1 MAESI
6 EGARSGLTSVTRGT
20 LVMMIGTLGFVA
32 ESFVSRVILVRTL
45 LPIDPDL
52 WSEFSLALALGG
64 LVSAF
69 GSLGLGPAIA
79 RSLPFES
86 SEAERRRIV
95 HTAYVVG
102 GPAALL
108 VTIGLAAFAVLLL
121 TRLDTPVLG
130 LTLLFFSVAVGVS
143 VFAGLL
149 ASIFQGYED
158 VIPNAF
164 YNQVL
169 NPLLFI
175 VFLLAAELLAP
186 RGDTYLGVL
195 AAYVLASTLSFLFL
209 LLYTG
214 RRLPRHLPE
223 GPREAGVSR
232 RLLGFAAPLFLVSVL
247 SYVANNGDTLL
258 LGAFDRSAVGF
269 YTADLSL
276 ARLLQVGIGSLAYIF
291 LPVTARL
298 VRSGDKGAVRI
309 TYATATKWMV
319 LTSLPLFLTFIL
331 FPDRALQFVYGS
343 GFPSSV
349 IPLDLL
355 VLGAFLSTLVGPSA
369 MAQVA
374 YGQTRLLFYNT
385 LICALV
391 DVVLGLLLIPSYGL
405 TGAAIAW
412 ASANALYPVL
422 SLVQIALLQRVHP
435 FGRDYVLPLL
445 VTALPLGGLFVLVP
459 LAPPLWALPVLA
471 VGFGLVFLGVVL
483 LTHSIDDG
491 DRLLLE
497 AVERVLGRPLPF
509 VRRFAAFSRRL
520 QGRRQG

>member
-6 EGARSGLTSVTRGT
+6 DGARSGLTSVTRGT

-32 ESFVSRVILVRTL
+32 ESFVARVILVRTL
-45 LPIDPDL
+45 FPIDPDL

-64 LVSAF
+64 LISAF

-86 SEAERRRIV
+86 SEGERRRMV

-108 VTIGLAAFAVLLL
+108 VALALGVFALVLL
-121 TRLDTPVLG
+121 TSFQAQVFG
-130 LTLLFFSVAVGVS
+130 ITLLFFSVAVGLS
-143 VFAGLL
+143 VFAGIL
-149 ASIFQGYED
+149 AAIFQGYED

-175 VFLLAAELLAP
+175 VFLIAAALVAP

-195 AAYVLASTLSFLFL
+195 IAYVVAAILSFLML
-209 LLYTG
+209 VLYAR
-214 RRLPRHLPE
+214 RRLPRHLAE
-223 GPREAGVSR
+223 GPREPGVSR
-232 RLLGFAAPLFLVSVL
+232 KLLIFAAPLFLVGIL
-247 SYVANNGDTLL
+247 GYVTNNGDTLI
-258 LGAFDRSAVGF
+258 LGAYARGSVGF

-276 ARLLQVGIGSLAYIF
+276 ARLLQVGIGSLGYIF

-298 VRSGDKGAVRI
+298 VRAGDRGAVRI

-319 LTSLPLFLTFIL
+319 LTSLPLFLVFFF
-331 FPDRALQFVYGS
+331 FPNESLQFVYS
-343 GFPSSV
+343 AAFPPSAV
-349 IPLDLL
+349 PLQLL
-355 VLGAFLSTLVGPSA
+355 VFGAFFSTLVGPAS

-385 LICALV
+385 LTCAGLDLV
-391 DVVLGLLLIPSYGL
+391 LAFTLIPAYGL

-412 ASANALYPVL
+412 ASANAVYPVL
-422 SLVQIALLQRVHP
+422 SLAQIAVLQGVHP
-435 FGRDYVLPLL
+435 FGGHYVLPLL
-445 VTALPLGGLFVLVP
+445 VTALPLSAALVLLP
-459 LAPPLWALPVLA
+459 LTPPFWALPVLA
-471 VGFGLVFLGVVL
+471 IGVALVFLAAVL
-483 LTHSIDDG
+483 LTRSIDAG

-497 AVERVLGRPLPF
+497 AVERVLRRRLPL
-509 VRRFAAFSRRL
+509 VRRLAAFSAWLSGERPA
-520 QGRRQG
+520 